1 MAEDSRGP
9 APGDGYV
16 LGHRPDELRRLASQS
31 RVIDPI
37 TRRFLIAAGM
47 EPGMRV
53 LDVGSG
59 TGDVAFLAADLVGK
73 AGSVTGVDRSAD
85 AVATA
90 SAAATARGLANVEF
104 ALGDL
109 NELALTGRFDAI
121 IGRYVLQWLPHPSET
136 LAALVRH
143 ARPGAVVAFHEL
155 DWSGA
160 ASHPTAPLWNATC
173 RWVAE
178 AIRRSG
184 AETRGTSLWGT
195 FERAGLG
202 APTTRMEAVMGAGPD
217 ADPIDLVADLA
228 LTVMPAAEQLGIIT
242 TQAIGPGTLHERL
255 RAEATATAAVLT
267 ARTEIGAWVRV

>member
-1 MAEDSRGP
+1 MADKTSVP

-16 LGHRPDELRRLASQS
+16 LGHRPDELRRLGSQS

-59 TGDVAFLAADLVGK
+59 PGDVAFLAADLVGK

-85 AVATA
+85 AVTTA
-90 SAAATARGLANVEF
+90 SAAATARGFTNVAF

-109 NELALTGRFDAI
+109 NALSLTGRFDAI
-121 IGRYVLQWLPHPSET
+121 IGRYVLQWLPDPSET
-136 LAALVRH
+136 LVALVRH
-143 ARPGAVVAFHEL
+143 ARPGGLVVFHEP
-155 DWSGA
+155 DWSGS
-160 ASHPTAPLWNATC
+160 ASHPTAPLWDATC

-178 AIRRSG
+178 TIRRSG

-195 FERAGLG
+195 FERARLG
-202 APTTRMEAVMGAGPD
+202 PPTMRMEAVMGAGRD

-228 LTVMPAAEQLGIIT
+228 LTVMPAAERFGIAT
-242 TQAIGPGTLHERL
+242 MQELGPGTLHERL

>member
-160 ASHPTAPLWNATC
+160 ASHPTAGSQKRSADPA
-173 RWVAE
+173 
-178 AIRRSG
+178 RRRAAPASG
-184 AETRGTSLWGT
+184 APLSAPASVRPRCGWRPSWELVPMPIRSTSSLI
-195 FERAGLG
+195 L
-202 APTTRMEAVMGAGPD
+202 P
-217 ADPIDLVADLA
+217 
-228 LTVMPAAEQLGIIT
+228 
-242 TQAIGPGTLHERL
+242 
-255 RAEATATAAVLT
+255 
-267 ARTEIGAWVRV
+267 

>member
-1 MAEDSRGP
+1 MADTTTDP

-16 LGHRPDELRRLASQS
+16 LGHRPDELRRLGSQS

-37 TRRFLIAAGM
+37 TRRFLSAAGM

-59 TGDVAFLAADLVGK
+59 TGDVAFLAADLVGE

-85 AVATA
+85 AVTTA
-90 SAAATARGLANVEF
+90 RAAATARGFTNVAF

-109 NELALTGRFDAI
+109 NALSLTGRFDAI
-121 IGRYVLQWLPHPSET
+121 IGRYVLQWLPDPSGT

-143 ARPGAVVAFHEL
+143 ARPGGIVVFHEL
-155 DWSGA
+155 DWSSA
-160 ASHPTAPLWNATC
+160 ASHPTAPLWDATC
-173 RWVAE
+173 QWVAE
-178 AIRRSG
+178 TIRRSE
-184 AETRGTSLWGT
+184 AEIRGTNLWGT

-202 APTTRMEAVMGAGPD
+202 PPTMRSEAVLGAGPD

-228 LTVMPAAEQLGIIT
+228 LTVMPAAEQFGIAT
-242 TQAIGPGTLHERL
+242 MQELDPGTLHERL

-267 ARTEIGAWVRV
+267 ARAEIGAWVRV

>member
-1 MAEDSRGP
+1 
-9 APGDGYV
+9 
-16 LGHRPDELRRLASQS
+16 
-31 RVIDPI
+31 VIDPI
-37 TRRFLIAAGM
+37 TRRFLIAAGV

-59 TGDVAFLAADLVGK
+59 TGDVAFLAADLVGN

-85 AVATA
+85 AVTAA
-90 SAAATARGLANVEF
+90 SAAATARGYTNVAF

-109 NELALTGRFDAI
+109 NALSLTGQFDAI
-121 IGRYVLQWLPHPSET
+121 IGRYVLQWLPDPSGT
-136 LAALVRH
+136 LVALMRH
-143 ARPGAVVAFHEL
+143 ACPGGLVVFHEL

-160 ASHPTAPLWNATC
+160 ASHPTAPLWDATC

-178 AIRRSG
+178 TILRSG
-184 AETRGTSLWGT
+184 AEIRGTNLWGT

-202 APTTRMEAVMGAGPD
+202 PPTMRLEAVMGAGPD

-228 LTVMPAAEQLGIIT
+228 LTVMPAAEQFGIVAM
-242 TQAIGPGTLHERL
+242 QELDPGTLHERL

-267 ARTEIGAWVRV
+267 ARTEIGAWVRF